1 MLTPR
6 RSGGAFDIHG
16 LAGNGTR
23 AGLPV
28 DTFDPCND
36 GLGAQLGDDSAE
48 MLEVIDLEV
57 DGQLGEIGRAARH
70 ADIVDV
76 AIMFGDHG
84 RDLGETPGLVDVV
97 DPDARRE
104 ALRRRFIDVP
114 ADVEP
119 PLRLFLEIL
128 QVRRLD
134 RIDRDALARRDNA
147 DDAVAW
153 NRAPVGRELDGQI
166 GIDAADRYSRGVALR
181 IGRRFQFQLD
191 RKTLLDGGAE
201 APRAFLLVVRIH
213 RA

>member
-57 DGQLGEIGRAARH
+57 DGELGEIGRAPRH

-76 AIMFGDHG
+76 AVMLGDDG
-84 RDLGETPGLVDVV
+84 RDLGETAGLVDVV

-104 ALRRRFIDVP
+104 ALWRRFVDVP
-114 ADVEP
+114 TDVEP
-119 PLRLFLEIL
+119 ALRLFLEIL
-128 QVRRLD
+128 EVRRLD
-134 RIDRDALARRDNA
+134 RIDRDPLARRDDA
-147 DDAVAW
+147 DDPVA
-153 NRAPVGRELDGQI
+153 RDGAAIRREFDREV
-166 GIDAADRYSRGVALR
+166 GIDAADRYRRGVALR
-181 IGRRFQFQLD
+181 VGRRFQLQLD
-191 RKTLLDGGAE
+191 RKALLGG
-201 APRAFLLVVRIH
+201 
-213 RA
+213 